1 MKATGIVRRIDE
13 LGRVVIPKEIR
24 RTQRIRKGD
33 ALEIFTAADGQVV
46 FKKYSPLV
54 ELGELAGVYAEVL
67 AKNLGRPV
75 LMCDRESI
83 VAATGTGKGQLL
95 GRQIS
100 DAAARLLAMRG
111 PYTAPETAARR
122 ITAFDKGET
131 VLLCVCLFGRLGFGF
146 QFADQLLLVGRY
158 HVLRSI
164 VVLDVNTKLF
174 RLQIADMTIARHN
187 LIIFS
192 EELFNGFCLSG

>member
-1 MKATGIVRRIDE
+1 MQNGILGNFMKDDTFGIFRFQAQHFI
-13 LGRVVIPKEIR
+13 
-24 RTQRIRKGD
+24 
-33 ALEIFTAADGQVV
+33 QVPG
-46 FKKYSPLV
+46 YSLS
-54 ELGELAGVYAEVL
+54 L
-67 AKNLGRPV
+67 
-75 LMCDRESI
+75 
-83 VAATGTGKGQLL
+83 
-95 GRQIS
+95 
-100 DAAARLLAMRG
+100 
-111 PYTAPETAARR
+111 
-122 ITAFDKGET
+122 T
-131 VLLCVCLFGRLGFGF
+131 VLIGSEPYLFGRLGFGF